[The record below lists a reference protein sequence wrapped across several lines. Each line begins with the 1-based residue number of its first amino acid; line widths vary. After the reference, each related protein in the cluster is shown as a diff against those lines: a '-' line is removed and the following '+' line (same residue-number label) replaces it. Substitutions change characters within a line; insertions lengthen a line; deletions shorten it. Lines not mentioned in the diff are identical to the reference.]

1 MDVFGSG
8 GGGRVFL
15 LLDMTREVER
25 IVFDFSEMF
34 FLLECA
40 TFGKPS
46 PKRLCEMNQ
55 NTTVFESTIFF
66 ITKIKNVGTSDFVSL
81 GFMIC
86 NFVDL
91 ESSKLISYYV
101 YLTDRCILLKIFQ
114 MQRMFS
120 KLLE

>member
-66 ITKIKNVGTSDFVSL
+66 STKCVTLRALARLECNAFVVG
-81 GFMIC
+81 
-86 NFVDL
+86 
-91 ESSKLISYYV
+91 
-101 YLTDRCILLKIFQ
+101 
-114 MQRMFS
+114 
-120 KLLE
+120 